1 MSAPSKT
8 RSLPGAAD
16 VLVDGRPMSNVP
28 AGDRGLAY
36 GDGLFETIRFV
47 SGEAPLWPWH
57 MRRLRRGCA
66 RLRLAMPDAERL
78 LREARRLAAGSHAVV
93 KLVLTR
99 GDGRGY
105 GIVGTARTRRILSR
119 HPLPPLGDAACVD
132 GVRLRWCRLR
142 LAEQPALAGLKHLN
156 RLENVLARSEWRD
169 PRIHE
174 GLLCAADGRV
184 ISATSS
190 NLFIVRDGRL
200 ITPKLDRCGVEGV
213 ARAWIMRRARRLA
226 PVAEADLDRDAVL
239 AADEVFLS
247 NAVRGIVPVTRL
259 ATRRFA
265 IGPVTR
271 RLGYTLAALGI
282 GAWAVESALAP

>member
-1 MSAPSKT
+1 M
-8 RSLPGAAD
+8 
-16 VLVDGRPMSNVP
+16 LVDGRALPDVP

-47 SGEAPLWPWH
+47 SGAAPLWALH

-66 RLRLAMPDAERL
+66 RLHLALPDIDRLW
-78 LREARRLAAGSHAVV
+78 RETRRLATGDDAVI

-105 GIVGTARTRRILSR
+105 GFDAAAPARRILSR
-119 HPLPPLGDAACVD
+119 HPVPTTDDAVHVN
-132 GVRLRWCRLR
+132 GVRVRWCRLR
-142 LAEQPALAGLKHLN
+142 LSEQPALAGVKHLN

-174 GLLCAADGRV
+174 GLLCSASGRV

-190 NLFIVRDGRL
+190 NLFIVREGRL
-200 ITPKLDRCGVEGV
+200 LTPKLDRCGVEGV
-213 ARAWIMRRARRLA
+213 ARDWIMRQAPRLS
-226 PVAEADLDRDAVL
+226 PVVETDLDCDVVL
-239 AADEVFLS
+239 GADEVFIS

-259 ATRRFA
+259 ATQRFA

-282 GAWAVESALAP
+282 GRPLDIR